1 MPEMVPVAVSKVSPA
16 GRVPV
21 SAYVALLPI
30 SANKDVVT
38 GVIAVL
44 TAPVVVADDGDIAG
58 LVIKV
63 EVVTEEPVPAA
74 FTAETA
80 DVY

>member
-1 MPEMVPVAVSKVSPA
+1 
-16 GRVPV
+16 
-21 SAYVALLPI
+21 
-30 SANKDVVT
+30 
-38 GVIAVL
+38 
-44 TAPVVVADDGDIAG
+44 VVVAADGDIAG

>member
-1 MPEMVPVAVSKVSPA
+1 MPEMVPVAVSKVSPT
-16 GRVPV
+16 GSVPV

-38 GVIAVL
+38 GVIAAL
-44 TAPVVVADDGDIAG
+44 TAPVVVAADGAIAG

-63 EVVTEEPVPAA
+63 DVVTEEPVPAA
-74 FTAETA
+74 FTAEIA

>member
-1 MPEMVPVAVSKVSPA
+1 MPEMVPVAVSKVRPA

-21 SAYVALLPI
+21 SAYVALLPS

-44 TAPVVVADDGDIAG
+44 TAPVVVAADGDIAG

>member
-1 MPEMVPVAVSKVSPA
+1 M
-16 GRVPV
+16 
-21 SAYVALLPI
+21 
-30 SANKDVVT
+30 T

-44 TAPVVVADDGDIAG
+44 TAPIVVVADGDIEG
-58 LVIKV
+58 LVMKV

-74 FTAETA
+74 FMAETA